1 MFERMDRAH
10 EVVVIEAS
18 SSLGEL
24 VIGIAMAIFGVTM
37 IPFATEL
44 WRDWLSASRAR
55 RERAIRVYEEVVSGQ
70 NRAPSFVGESDIA
83 RANRQEQHAAMR
95 SAQVLKFYSMFSER
109 DLVVK
114 QAAKEWVLSDSETEK
129 TIMQTWA
136 YGGKRKA
143 RRMSRQL
150 LKRRSSQ
157 QPES

>member
-1 MFERMDRAH
+1 MVNAH
-10 EVVVIEAS
+10 NVVIIEAAS
-18 SSLGEL
+18 SPGEL

-44 WRDWLSASRAR
+44 WRDWVAANRAR
-55 RERAIRVYEEVVSGQ
+55 RERAIRTYEEVVSGQ
-70 NRAPSFVGESDIA
+70 NWAPSFAGESAID

-95 SAQVLKFYSMFSER
+95 NAQILKFYSMFSER

-114 QAAKEWVLSDSETEK
+114 QAAREWVLSDSETEK

-143 RRMSRQL
+143 RRMSTQL
-150 LKRRSSQ
+150 LRSRAAQ